1 MTYSSPKVPTFRLR
15 GLSNQSILRPEHTNF
30 TFCQDS
36 HSLAS
41 GRGRPWCRN
50 SGDAMA
56 ETAVATS
63 DAEVAPA
70 TAALTGLSESE
81 AHARLTSE
89 GGNAVPDASG
99 RSWWDIVR
107 RNLFTFINITLLA
120 VGIVLV
126 AMGLY
131 RDALLASGLAVV
143 NGLVG
148 VFQET
153 RAKRRLDQIA
163 LLNRSQATVVRD
175 GLERPLEPDQI
186 VRGDVVR
193 IRAGDQVFAD
203 GTVIGD
209 SALEMD
215 ESLLTGESD
224 PVSKQPGDP
233 VSSGSFCISGS
244 GWYQAERVGA
254 ANTVAKMTAGAR
266 AYRVPL
272 TPLQIQVNLIVRLL
286 LVVAAVFL
294 VSVLLGSLIWGY
306 PVEETV
312 LAAAVVLGIV
322 PSGLFLMIVVTYS
335 MGAVRLANQDA
346 LVQGTNAVES
356 LSNVDIFCMDKTGTL
371 TANRMRLA
379 DVQPI
384 DNAKEGEVRAM
395 LGIFTRS
402 TSAGTKTSEALAD
415 AIPGE
420 QHPVLDEVP
429 FSSAYKWSGIS
440 ADTDGFRGV
449 FALGAPEFLGPQLER
464 ETEKP
469 LTPPEGWGEK
479 GMRVLL
485 FARGPSPAPFCE
497 VNGVPALPPS
507 VKPVAWLGFTDELR
521 PNVDKALNGFRDAG
535 ITLKVISG
543 DSPETVAALA
553 RQAGLSGNALLVSGL
568 DLDGMDE
575 SQFME
580 AAERSTVFGRV
591 TPEQKQRLV
600 EALRG
605 NGHYVAMTGDGVNDV
620 LSLKQA
626 NLGIAMQS
634 GSQATRDAA
643 DIVLLRDSFG
653 ALPGAFREGQRIR
666 RWLCRILELFLTRVF
681 TVALIILAVL
691 MVEAGFPLSPA
702 QITLL
707 TLLTVGIP
715 TFGIA
720 LWTRPG
726 PPPRSLPRRL
736 LQFVLPASTL
746 LALAAFAVYI
756 GVYTLYDLDLPAL
769 RAGGIAASTSLPGSD
784 AASREALTHVLV
796 LGGLVLVL
804 FAAPPGPWFAVVEEM
819 DGDQRPAYLALA
831 MAPIYAIVL
840 AVPALRE
847 FFGMRGKLTVDFGI
861 IVLVVLVWMYVL
873 RWVWEAEIFDR
884 FFGYDASE
892 RPVRN
897 KAV

>member
-1 MTYSSPKVPTFRLR
+1 MSSHGSLGIRPTEPTEMFRRHTVNLTLLFASNSWNAQRLHLTLEKGMTQALPTTQGAPVEQTGSPGA
-15 GLSNQSILRPEHTNF
+15 GL
-30 TFCQDS
+30 
-36 HSLAS
+36 
-41 GRGRPWCRN
+41 
-50 SGDAMA
+50 
-56 ETAVATS
+56 S
-63 DAEVAPA
+63 DAEAV
-70 TAALTGLSESE
+70 
-81 AHARLTSE
+81 ARLASE
-89 GGNAVPDASG
+89 GGNALPDSSG

-107 RNLFTFINITLLA
+107 RNLFTFINITLLI

-148 VFQET
+148 VVQET

-163 LLNRSQATVVRD
+163 LLNRTQAVVVRD
-175 GLERPLEPDQI
+175 GVERSLDPEQI
-186 VRGDVVR
+186 VRGDILR
-193 IRAGDQVFAD
+193 LRAGDQVFAD
-203 GTVIGD
+203 GTVVGD

-224 PVSKQPGDP
+224 PVAKRPGDS
-233 VSSGSFCISGS
+233 VASGSFCISGS

-254 ANTVAKMTAGAR
+254 ANTVAVMTAGAR

-286 LVVAAVFL
+286 LVVAAFFL
-294 VSVLLGSLIWGY
+294 VTVLLGSLIWGY
-306 PVEETV
+306 PAEETV

-371 TANRMRLA
+371 TANKMRLA
-379 DVQPI
+379 EVQPI
-384 DNAKEGEVRAM
+384 GADEAEVRAM
-395 LGIFTRS
+395 LGKFARS
-402 TSAGTKTSEALAD
+402 TSAGTKTSEAVAD

-420 QHPVLDEVP
+420 KRPILDEAP
-429 FSSAYKWSGIS
+429 FSSAYKWSGVS
-440 ADTDGFRGV
+440 ADSDGFRGV
-449 FALGAPEFLGPQLER
+449 FALGAPEFLGPQLE
-464 ETEKP
+464 TGGP
-469 LTPPEGWGEK
+469 LVPPQGWGEK

-485 FARGPSPAPFCE
+485 FAHGPNPAPFRE
-497 VNGVPALPPS
+497 VNGLPALPPG

-543 DSPETVAALA
+543 DNPETVAALA
-553 RQAGLSGNALLVSGL
+553 RQAGLSGDAVLVSGL
-568 DLDGMDE
+568 DLDEMDQ

-634 GSQATRDAA
+634 GSQATRNAA

-653 ALPGAFREGQRIR
+653 ALPNAFREGQRIR
-666 RWLCRILELFLTRVF
+666 RGLCRILELFLTRVF

-691 MVEAGFPLSPA
+691 MVEAGFPFSPA

-736 LQFVLPASTL
+736 LRFVLPASTL

-756 GVYTLYDLDLPAL
+756 AVYTLYDLDLPTL
-769 RAGGIAASTSLPGSD
+769 RAGGIAAVTSVPQQDL
-784 AASREALTHVLV
+784 ASREALTHVLV
-796 LGGLVLVL
+796 LGGLLLVL

-819 DGDQRPAYLALA
+819 DGDRRPAYLALV
-831 MAPIYAIVL
+831 MVPLYAIVL
-840 AVPALRE
+840 TVPSLRE
-847 FFGMRGKLTVDFGI
+847 FFGMRAKLTVDFGI
-861 IVLVVLVWMYVL
+861 IVLVVLAWMYVL

-884 FFGYDASE
+884 FFGFETRE
-892 RPVRN
+892 RSVGD
-897 KAV
+897 KAA